1 MKMKKSIFST
11 RTVVAIGIGTA
22 VFLILA
28 KFAAVP
34 TGIPNTTIQTSYA
47 FLALISAI
55 FGPIAGLFVGLFGHA
70 LNDLTSYGSIW
81 WSWVI
86 SSAFVGLGIGLY
98 FKKFS
103 FEDGEFGKKHIIL
116 FNIVQIVVQVIAW
129 AVIAPLLD
137 ILIYAEPANKVFTQ
151 GIVAAASNIITVAIL
166 GTLLLT
172 AYAKTRTK
180 KGSLSYEE

>member
-1 MKMKKSIFST
+1 MKKTIFST
-11 RTVVAIGIGTA
+11 KTIVAIGIGAA

-28 KFAAVP
+28 KFAAIP

-47 FLALISAI
+47 FLALISVL

-70 LNDLTSYGSIW
+70 LNDLISYGSIW

-86 SSAFVGLGIGLY
+86 TSAFVGLGIGLFY
-98 FKKFS
+98 KSFS
-103 FEDGEFGKKHIIL
+103 VEDGEFGRSKIVT
-116 FNIVQIVVQVIAW
+116 FNVVQIVVQGIAW
-129 AVIAPLLD
+129 FVVAPVLD

-151 GIVAAASNIITVAIL
+151 GIVAGLWNIGTVAVL
-166 GTLLLT
+166 GTILLS